1 MNAVLQYGADLR
13 QLVIVE
19 IIGIICQFAT
29 RTRFCFK
36 IKVKISMTTGVI
48 NKIKENGSNINFTSG
63 TYTLII
69 RTLKMF

>member
-1 MNAVLQYGADLR
+1 
-13 QLVIVE
+13 
-19 IIGIICQFAT
+19 
-29 RTRFCFK
+29 
-36 IKVKISMTTGVI
+36 MTTGVI